1 MAVDI
6 ATAHLPPP
14 ERLSA
19 AIATVVPLHPN
30 GIAPMTPQIAMS
42 VVIVDTDVHA
52 IIALSAAVFAT
63 VRGRL
68 IAGNLRGIPCGDLDH
83 LHTVMTMLS
92 MTENVQETGSDEI
105 MVYSDSRL
113 EVTNGDVGWFRCVR
127 RPHSV
132 C

>member
-1 MAVDI
+1 
-6 ATAHLPPP
+6 
-14 ERLSA
+14 
-19 AIATVVPLHPN
+19 
-30 GIAPMTPQIAMS
+30 MS

-113 EVTNGDVGWFRCVR
+113 EVTKGTLAGLGVSAV
-127 RPHSV
+127 HTLSV
-132 C
+132 SRVIFLPCFQSVSMKRHEYHPLLYSAPQVYHRQQ